1 MLPRCSRSEQPSCQ
15 VLRASPHE
23 MLRLPPELARSP
35 VELARSPRELA
46 RSPRELARSSSELER
61 SPSVVELSS
70 RELARSSSELER
82 SPSVV
87 ELSSRGLDRL
97 PSTLKRLDHRQEQK
111 GRRQSPSALGFN
123 PCSTLLQLPTLPVLR
138 LDEILRHLR
147 SEGARGRIEVYPT
160 ELEGEIA

>member
-61 SPSVVELSS
+61 SPSLVELSC
-70 RELARSSSELER
+70 RE
-82 SPSVV
+82 
-87 ELSSRGLDRL
+87 LDRL
-97 PSTLKRLDHRQEQK
+97 PSTLKRLDHRQKQK

-123 PCSTLLQLPTLPVLR
+123 PCSSLLQLPTLPVLR

-160 ELEGEIA
+160 EL